1 MINLDRFKNKKIAIL
16 GFGIEN
22 RALVDFLVAKK
33 LECEIT
39 ICDSRTADEI
49 GIQTPQPPLSRGQNK
64 IILNLGKNYDQ
75 GLEKYDI
82 VSRVAG
88 YPLFLDTIKIAE
100 KAGAE
105 ISSPTKLFF
114 ELAPTKNIVG
124 ITGTKGKGT
133 TSGLI
138 YEIIK
143 KSGRKVFWGGNIGIP
158 MFSFIEKLNSESW
171 VVLELSSF
179 QIEDLNVSPKIAV
192 LTNFL
197 RDHLAPADPLNP
209 NYHKSLAD
217 YWRAKANIFKWQKK
231 GDYLVVNEKLRSKIG
246 NSVYESKIVYYETS
260 NVPSLLVGEH
270 NKENIAAALS
280 VAKIIG
286 IEEKISEQVVK
297 NFKGLEYRIEFVKE
311 EAGVKYYNDSFA
323 TTPDAT
329 MVALQSFSE
338 PIILLVGGADKGADF
353 KKLAKE
359 IKERAKF
366 VVLLHGRA
374 TPRIKKQLEES
385 GFPKNQMKLERDLK
399 SAIKTAKKN
408 AVSGD
413 VILLSTACASFGMFK
428 NYKERGKLFSEM
440 V

>member
-1 MINLDRFKNKKIAIL
+1 M
-16 GFGIEN
+16 
-22 RALVDFLVAKK
+22 
-33 LECEIT
+33 
-39 ICDSRTADEI
+39 
-49 GIQTPQPPLSRGQNK
+49 
-64 IILNLGKNYDQ
+64 
-75 GLEKYDI
+75 
-82 VSRVAG
+82 
-88 YPLFLDTIKIAE
+88 
-100 KAGAE
+100 
-105 ISSPTKLFF
+105 
-114 ELAPTKNIVG
+114 
-124 ITGTKGKGT
+124 
-133 TSGLI
+133 
-138 YEIIK
+138 
-143 KSGRKVFWGGNIGIP
+143 
-158 MFSFIEKLNSESW
+158 
-171 VVLELSSF
+171 
-179 QIEDLNVSPKIAV
+179 
-192 LTNFL
+192 
-197 RDHLAPADPLNP
+197 
-209 NYHKSLAD
+209 
-217 YWRAKANIFKWQKK
+217 
-231 GDYLVVNEKLRSKIG
+231 
-246 NSVYESKIVYYETS
+246 VYESKIVYYETS

-311 EAGVKYYNDSFA
+311 DAGVKYYNDSFA